1 MIEFYLD
8 AKSGVAPYLQLVH
21 QVRRAVKLGVLH
33 EGDQLPTVREVV
45 DPHRDQPEHGLQGLS
60 RARARGA
67 GRRPR
72 GRRHLRDR
80 THQRGRP
87 RAARADPPRPRAVAR
102 ARSRRGA
109 RRRVHRGAVP
119 RHLSDPDPRS
129 VVSAAALTTVGLG
142 RRYRR
147 QWALEGCTLSIPRG
161 HVVGLVGPNG
171 AGKSTLLNLAAGL
184 LAPTAARSRCS
195 ASSPACDAAQLARV
209 GFVPQDASLYG
220 RLRVEDHLRLG
231 ERCNP
236 SWDASSAHARLAELG
251 LSPRQRAGT
260 LSGGQRA
267 QLSLTIALAKRPEL
281 LLLDEP
287 VASLDPLAR
296 REFLGL
302 LMSTVAGHD
311 VSIVLSSHLV
321 SDVERVCDF
330 VIVLVDSR
338 VRVAGEI
345 DELLS
350 VHHRLVGT
358 RSIDDVAPANQTVIS
373 ASVTDRQ
380 RLLVVRSDGPVV
392 EPGWVIESINLEDLV
407 LAYMGQGAVRQ
418 EPPAVAASAP

>member
-1 MIEFYLD
+1 
-8 AKSGVAPYLQLVH
+8 
-21 QVRRAVKLGVLH
+21 
-33 EGDQLPTVREVV
+33 
-45 DPHRDQPEHGLQGLS
+45 
-60 RARARGA
+60 
-67 GRRPR
+67 
-72 GRRHLRDR
+72 
-80 THQRGRP
+80 
-87 RAARADPPRPRAVAR
+87 
-102 ARSRRGA
+102 
-109 RRRVHRGAVP
+109 
-119 RHLSDPDPRS
+119 
-129 VVSAAALTTVGLG
+129 VSAAALETVGLG
-142 RRYRR
+142 KRSLRR
-147 QWALEGCTLSIPRG
+147 WALQDCSLRIPRG

-184 LAPTAARSRCS
+184 L
-195 ASSPACDAAQLARV
+195 SPNTGSIKVLGERPAGDATQLSRV
-209 GFVPQDASLYG
+209 GFVPQDAALYPW
-220 RLRVEDHLRLG
+220 LSVEDHLRLG
-231 ERCNP
+231 AHCNP
-236 SWDASSAHARLAELG
+236 GWGATAAHARLAELG
-251 LSPRQRAGT
+251 FNQRQRAGR

-330 VIVLVDSR
+330 LIVLVDSR

-345 DELLS
+345 EDLLA

-358 RSIDDVAPANQTVIS
+358 RSSEDVAPVNQTVIA

-407 LAYMGQGAVRQ
+407 LAYMGQPAVRQ
-418 EPPAVAASAP
+418 DPLVMAPMTP

>member
-1 MIEFYLD
+1 
-8 AKSGVAPYLQLVH
+8 
-21 QVRRAVKLGVLH
+21 
-33 EGDQLPTVREVV
+33 
-45 DPHRDQPEHGLQGLS
+45 
-60 RARARGA
+60 
-67 GRRPR
+67 
-72 GRRHLRDR
+72 
-80 THQRGRP
+80 
-87 RAARADPPRPRAVAR
+87 
-102 ARSRRGA
+102 
-109 RRRVHRGAVP
+109 
-119 RHLSDPDPRS
+119 
-129 VVSAAALTTVGLG
+129 VSAPAIETVGLG
-142 RRYRR
+142 KRYLRR
-147 QWALEGCTLSIPRG
+147 WALQDCSLRIPCG

-184 LAPTAARSRCS
+184 LSPSAGSITVLGDRPAR
-195 ASSPACDAAQLARV
+195 DATQLSRV
-209 GFVPQDASLYG
+209 GFVPQDASLYPW
-220 RLRVEDHLRLG
+220 LSVEDHLRLG
-231 ERCNP
+231 AHCNP
-236 SWDASSAHARLAELG
+236 GWDATAAHARLAELG
-251 LSPRQRAGT
+251 FNPRQRAGR

-321 SDVERVCDF
+321 SDIERVCDF
-330 VIVLVDSR
+330 LIVLVDSR

-345 DELLS
+345 EELLA

-358 RSIDDVAPANQTVIS
+358 RSSDDVAPVNQTVIA

-407 LAYMGQGAVRQ
+407 LAYMGQAAVRHD
-418 EPPAVAASAP
+418 PLAMAPMTP

>member
-1 MIEFYLD
+1 M
-8 AKSGVAPYLQLVH
+8 S
-21 QVRRAVKLGVLH
+21 
-33 EGDQLPTVREVV
+33 
-45 DPHRDQPEHGLQGLS
+45 
-60 RARARGA
+60 
-67 GRRPR
+67 
-72 GRRHLRDR
+72 
-80 THQRGRP
+80 
-87 RAARADPPRPRAVAR
+87 
-102 ARSRRGA
+102 
-109 RRRVHRGAVP
+109 VP
-119 RHLSDPDPRS
+119 
-129 VVSAAALTTVGLG
+129 ALETEGLG
-142 RRYRR
+142 KRYRR
-147 QWALEGCTLSIPRG
+147 RWALEDCTLRIPRG

-184 LAPTAARSRCS
+184 LSPSTGSIKVLGDQPARDS
-195 ASSPACDAAQLARV
+195 AQLSRV
-209 GFVPQDASLYG
+209 GFVPQESALYSW
-220 RLRVEDHLRLG
+220 LSVEDHLRLG
-231 ERCNP
+231 AHCNP
-236 SWDASSAHARLAELG
+236 GWDAAAAHSRLAEIG
-251 LSPRQRAGT
+251 LSPRQRAGR

-321 SDVERVCDF
+321 SDIERVCDF
-330 VIVLVDSR
+330 LIVLVDSR

-345 DELLS
+345 EELLA

-358 RSIDDVAPANQTVIS
+358 RSGDDVAPANQTLVS

-380 RLLVVRSDGPVV
+380 RLLLVRSDGPVV
-392 EPGWVIESINLEDLV
+392 EPGWVIESVDLEDLV

-418 EPPAVAASAP
+418 GLDATTRVAP

>member
-1 MIEFYLD
+1 
-8 AKSGVAPYLQLVH
+8 
-21 QVRRAVKLGVLH
+21 
-33 EGDQLPTVREVV
+33 
-45 DPHRDQPEHGLQGLS
+45 
-60 RARARGA
+60 
-67 GRRPR
+67 
-72 GRRHLRDR
+72 
-80 THQRGRP
+80 
-87 RAARADPPRPRAVAR
+87 
-102 ARSRRGA
+102 
-109 RRRVHRGAVP
+109 
-119 RHLSDPDPRS
+119 
-129 VVSAAALTTVGLG
+129 VSAAALETVGLG
-142 RRYRR
+142 KRYLRR
-147 QWALEGCTLSIPRG
+147 WALEDCTFRIPRG

-184 LAPTAARSRCS
+184 LAPSAGSIVVLGEQPAR
-195 ASSPACDAAQLARV
+195 DAAQLARV
-209 GFVPQDASLYG
+209 GFVPQDAALYG
-220 RLRVEDHLRLG
+220 WLSVEDHLRLG
-231 ERCNP
+231 AHCNP
-236 SWDASSAHARLAELG
+236 RWDAEAAHSRLAELG
-251 LSPRQRAGT
+251 LSPRQRAGK

-287 VASLDPLAR
+287 VSSLDPLAR

-321 SDVERVCDF
+321 SDIERVCDYL
-330 VIVLVDSR
+330 IVLVDSR

-345 DELLS
+345 EELLAG
-350 VHHRLVGT
+350 HHRLVGT
-358 RSIDDVAPANQTVIS
+358 RSTDDVAPANQTVIA

-418 EPPAVAASAP
+418 DPLAMAPMTP

>member
-1 MIEFYLD
+1 
-8 AKSGVAPYLQLVH
+8 
-21 QVRRAVKLGVLH
+21 
-33 EGDQLPTVREVV
+33 
-45 DPHRDQPEHGLQGLS
+45 
-60 RARARGA
+60 
-67 GRRPR
+67 
-72 GRRHLRDR
+72 
-80 THQRGRP
+80 
-87 RAARADPPRPRAVAR
+87 
-102 ARSRRGA
+102 
-109 RRRVHRGAVP
+109 
-119 RHLSDPDPRS
+119 
-129 VVSAAALTTVGLG
+129 VSAAALETVGLG
-142 RRYRR
+142 KRYLRR
-147 QWALEGCTLSIPRG
+147 WALEDCTFRIPRG

-184 LAPTAARSRCS
+184 LAPSAGSIVVLGEQPAR
-195 ASSPACDAAQLARV
+195 DAAQLGRV
-209 GFVPQDASLYG
+209 GFVPQDASLYAW
-220 RLRVEDHLRLG
+220 LSVEDHLRLG
-231 ERCNP
+231 AHCNP
-236 SWDASSAHARLAELG
+236 RWDAEAAHARLADLG
-251 LSPRQRAGT
+251 LSPRQRAGK

-287 VASLDPLAR
+287 VSSLDPLAR

-321 SDVERVCDF
+321 SDIERVCDYL
-330 VIVLVDSR
+330 IVLVDSR

-345 DELLS
+345 EELLA

-358 RSIDDVAPANQTVIS
+358 RSTDDVAPANQMVIA

-407 LAYMGQGAVRQ
+407 LAYMGQGVFRQ
-418 EPPAVAASAP
+418 DLLATSPVAP